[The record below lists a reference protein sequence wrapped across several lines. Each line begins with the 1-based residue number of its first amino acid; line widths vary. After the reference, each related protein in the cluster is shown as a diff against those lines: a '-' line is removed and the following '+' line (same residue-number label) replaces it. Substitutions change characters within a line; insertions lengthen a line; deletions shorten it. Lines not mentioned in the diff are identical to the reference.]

1 MFKATIDVTLFRQY
15 FSDCSIIEIEGKTHP
30 VQEYFL
36 EDIIQLIH
44 FQGNQ
49 NHFSNQRK
57 SNSKQRQMFDDDD
70 DEFGYED
77 SQPDENEV
85 RA

>member
-1 MFKATIDVTLFRQY
+1 M
-15 FSDCSIIEIEGKTHP
+15 IEIEGKTYP

-70 DEFGYED
+70 EEFGYED

-85 RA
+85 RSLFVFFFVDSTSHRFIEGH